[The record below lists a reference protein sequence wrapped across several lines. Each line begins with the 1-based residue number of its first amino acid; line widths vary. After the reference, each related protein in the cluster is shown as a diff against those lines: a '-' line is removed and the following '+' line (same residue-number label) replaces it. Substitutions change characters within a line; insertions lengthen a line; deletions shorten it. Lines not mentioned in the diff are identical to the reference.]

1 MTDTTAVERR
11 STRSP
16 TWIDAYIGRRIYQRR
31 TDLGL
36 SQSELGRRVGI
47 TFQQIQKF
55 EIGLNRVAA
64 SRLADIAA
72 ALGASPCDF
81 FPAGTQ
87 EAPDMRV
94 SDLAQVLDAIDRILE
109 RHHLTI
115 AELQRLQRRLR
126 QIEMQMP
133 PVKNSLPVDD
143 T

>member
-1 MTDTTAVERR
+1 MTNTSAIERR
-11 STRSP
+11 SNRSP

-36 SQSELGRRVGI
+36 SQSELARQVGI

-81 FPAGTQ
+81 FPTGTH
-87 EAPDMRV
+87 EAQDMRV
-94 SDLAQVLDAIDRILE
+94 SDLAQVLEAIDRILE
-109 RHHLTI
+109 RHRLTI
-115 AELQRLQRRLR
+115 AELQRLQRRLH
-126 QIEMQMP
+126 QIEKQIP
-133 PVKNSLPVDD
+133 PGNESLP
-143 T
+143 